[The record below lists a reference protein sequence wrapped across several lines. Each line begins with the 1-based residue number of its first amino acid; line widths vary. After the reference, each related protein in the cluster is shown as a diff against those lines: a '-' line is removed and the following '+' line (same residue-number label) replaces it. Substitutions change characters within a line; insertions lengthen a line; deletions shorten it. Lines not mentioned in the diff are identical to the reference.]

1 MAKLYVIGIGPGG
14 REDMTLKAVDTIKNC
29 DMIVGYT
36 PYIEYLGDLT
46 EGKEVYSTGM
56 RGEIKRCKFAIEKV
70 REGKNTAIVSTGDAG
85 LYGMAGPILE
95 LADDIEV
102 EVVPGVTSSFS
113 AASLLGAPIM
123 HDFCTISL
131 SNLLTPWDIIEKRVK
146 WASKGDFVIA
156 IYNPKSRGR
165 RDLVERVVNIMLEYK
180 APTTPVGVVKDSGRE
195 GEEKH
200 ITTLDDID
208 YDFVDMKTV
217 VIVGNSNT
225 YVKNGRM
232 ITPRGYDI

>member
-1 MAKLYVIGIGPGG
+1 
-14 REDMTLKAVDTIKNC
+14 
-29 DMIVGYT
+29 
-36 PYIEYLGDLT
+36 
-46 EGKEVYSTGM
+46 
-56 RGEIKRCKFAIEKV
+56 V

-165 RDLVERVVNIMLEYK
+165 RDLLERVV
-180 APTTPVGVVKDSGRE
+180 
-195 GEEKH
+195 
-200 ITTLDDID
+200 
-208 YDFVDMKTV
+208 
-217 VIVGNSNT
+217 
-225 YVKNGRM
+225 
-232 ITPRGYDI
+232 